1 MDIKA
6 YSDDKLHVNKIITD
20 RFFFCPLIVFIFI
33 FGLISVHSLNAGA
46 VLRLLLGLKFVTLY
60 HINNVQASAFSN
72 SSYSLKSAT
81 GSRWKILPETIAAFA
96 WILPEHFGDIVG
108 WISRGENF
116 SALWSWAHPQ
126 VSLRNAIWFCLLLK
140 LTNAEGK
147 AQQSFVGC
155 LTTHQEFDLFH
166 FVLLQLGNNW
176 GVYLNSPWSGSNRVR
191 LLKSGVLNL
200 VYVCVAFTVT
210 ITVAPISDGDG
221 KRGLAGRWWPAGS
234 GQDLLEWRSRP
245 IPTDTHWAQTEVQRN
260 ECRYWNNI
268 CLFIFCQS

>member
-1 MDIKA
+1 M
-6 YSDDKLHVNKIITD
+6 TD
-20 RFFFCPLIVFIFI
+20 RFFFFFCPLIVFIFI

-46 VLRLLLGLKFVTLY
+46 VMRLLLGLKFVTLY

-140 LTNAEGK
+140 LTNAGGK

-155 LTTHQEFDLFH
+155 LTTHQDFDLFH

-200 VYVCVAFTVT
+200 VCVHSHDHCGSYF
-210 ITVAPISDGDG
+210 
-221 KRGLAGRWWPAGS
+221 RWWWKAGTGWS
-234 GQDLLEWRSRP
+234 VVTCRFWTRSVGMTVSTNTDWHPLSSNRSSKKWMQVLE
-245 IPTDTHWAQTEVQRN
+245 Q
-260 ECRYWNNI
+260 Y
-268 CLFIFCQS
+268 LFVYFLSELN

>member
-1 MDIKA
+1 M
-6 YSDDKLHVNKIITD
+6 TD

-33 FGLISVHSLNAGA
+33 FGLIWAHSLNAGA
-46 VLRLLLGLKFVTLY
+46 VMRLLLGLKFVTLY

-155 LTTHQEFDLFH
+155 LTTHQDFDLFH
-166 FVLLQLGNNW
+166 FVLLQLGNNS

-200 VYVCVAFTVT
+200 VYVCVAFIVT

-221 KRGLAGRWWPAGS
+221 KRGLASRWWPAGS

>member
-1 MDIKA
+1 M
-6 YSDDKLHVNKIITD
+6 
-20 RFFFCPLIVFIFI
+20 
-33 FGLISVHSLNAGA
+33 
-46 VLRLLLGLKFVTLY
+46 RLLLGLKFVTLY

-155 LTTHQEFDLFH
+155 LTTHQDFDLFH

-234 GQDLLEWRSRP
+234 G
-245 IPTDTHWAQTEVQRN
+245 
-260 ECRYWNNI
+260 
-268 CLFIFCQS
+268 